1 MTNEYTDEDWAAE
14 AAREAADR
22 ERKKEPLPA
31 IAHEEL
37 LAWRSPRVVVGGPTR
52 LDNPF
57 WHWLVRTRH
66 SAYAAN
72 EAIHGP
78 SPFAAGPGWCFDRFG
93 KSETPL
99 PDGRVVHIAGEH
111 EDHYDPDFH
120 IYNDVIV
127 IGHDG
132 AIAIYGYSREVFPP
146 TDFHTATLI
155 GDAIYIVGCLGYP
168 EQRVKGSTPV
178 FRLALD
184 TVVITPVTTSGEAP
198 GWIHGHTAELADDG
212 ETIVIRGGE
221 VWLGEERSMQENID
235 TWLLNTASGSWSR
248 LTALDWQRFTL
259 RRKDRKPNR
268 LWDTRQELWN
278 RDHASL
284 GLQSYWRHPE
294 EPDFGA
300 LKALYR
306 LDAMAPAPE
315 EGDDYNVFVTVIDGV
330 KVRFKE
336 DTYSVQ
342 AIVEGKLSDTRLE
355 QLQRTTLA
363 TLEKLDASEWEM
375 EPD

>member
-184 TVVITPVTTSGEAP
+184 TVVITPVSTSGEAP

-221 VWLGEERSMQENID
+221 VWLGEERSMQENIG
-235 TWLLNTASGSWSR
+235 TWLLNTAPGSWSR

-300 LKALYR
+300 LEALYR

-355 QLQRTTLA
+355 QLQRTTLS

>member
-300 LKALYR
+300 LEALYR
-306 LDAMAPAPE
+306 LDAMAPALE

>member
-111 EDHYDPDFH
+111 EDHYDPDFY

-300 LKALYR
+300 LEALYR
-306 LDAMAPAPE
+306 LDAMAPALE

>member
-184 TVVITPVTTSGEAP
+184 TVVITPVSTSGEAP

-221 VWLGEERSMQENID
+221 VWLGEERSMQENIG
-235 TWLLNTASGSWSR
+235 TWLLNTAPGSWSR

-300 LKALYR
+300 LEALYR